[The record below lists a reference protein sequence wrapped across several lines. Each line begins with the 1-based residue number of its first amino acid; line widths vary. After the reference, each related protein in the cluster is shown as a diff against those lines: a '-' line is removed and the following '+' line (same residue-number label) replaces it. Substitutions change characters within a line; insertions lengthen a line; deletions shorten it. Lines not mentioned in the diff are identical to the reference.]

1 MLHTR
6 HGSHNVNRKAA
17 GPRDKQNTKAFP
29 PSGVH
34 EALTR
39 WPCRNS
45 PGRKWMTTGTLG
57 SLCSKTLASSSRAS
71 SPTTRRIFQTSASRR
86 SSPTSTTRTSRRRP
100 FPRWVHVAV
109 RSRVAIAEGITQ
121 AEGPSSTF
129 DHGHITIVYIYHAL
143 INALSAHMIYINLN
157 MIFYTLAEHSPTKTI

>member
-6 HGSHNVNRKAA
+6 HNSHNINRKAA

-39 WPCRNS
+39 SPCRNS
-45 PGRKWMTTGTLG
+45 PDRKWMTTGTRG

-109 RSRVAIAEGITQ
+109 RSRVAIEERITQ

-129 DHGHITIVYIYHAL
+129 DHGHITIMYIYHAL
-143 INALSAHMIYINLN
+143 IKRPERSHDIY
-157 MIFYTLAEHSPTKTI
+157 